1 MKRKIAF
8 LLAAALLF
16 ACSGC
21 AKKME
26 EASLP
31 SSTNSPAEP
40 ETPGQLNAGVPV
52 TAAGKGFDLIGLV
65 IDDDGSDRA
74 YMTMYGFLH
83 TAENLSYAAKIYR
96 ATAGEGMLSA
106 VDEAIADDV
115 NALLVF
121 DPTCGSDAAI
131 GRAAENG
138 IKVVVPYYESSAAGL
153 DANIIAD
160 TSEYYDEL
168 ARGLAERMTERSLK
182 SGRILIYG
190 ADTAACYAAF
200 SASIASAYPQ
210 FRVETFDRTAV
221 DKQGAI
227 DELATYLLYNRDI
240 KGMYVVD
247 SEAASIAIQARSK
260 AQKTFRAGGA
270 PSPTPEP
277 TPAPGMTPEPTPNPG
292 LLTQI
297 TITVFCNGLSDDN
310 YGLFSDNDIYALCI
324 EPYYEA
330 AAEATMALDE
340 LLRGDTVPPV
350 SRVNRPIIY
359 NDTADKYK
367 AIFEQM
373 KALFNIT

>member
-8 LLAAALLF
+8 LLVAALLF

-21 AKKME
+21 AEKIE

-31 SSTNSPAEP
+31 SSSNSPAEP
-40 ETPGQLNAGVPV
+40 ETPGQLNAGVPA

-121 DPTCGSDAAI
+121 DPTCESDAAI

-138 IKVVVPYYESSAAGL
+138 IKVVVPYYESSAVGL

-182 SGRILIYG
+182 SGRILVYG

-210 FRVETFDRTAV
+210 FRVEAFDRTAV
-221 DKQGAI
+221 DEQGAI
-227 DELATYLLYNRDI
+227 DELATYLLYN
-240 KGMYVVD
+240 
-247 SEAASIAIQARSK
+247 
-260 AQKTFRAGGA
+260 
-270 PSPTPEP
+270 
-277 TPAPGMTPEPTPNPG
+277 
-292 LLTQI
+292 
-297 TITVFCNGLSDDN
+297 
-310 YGLFSDNDIYALCI
+310 
-324 EPYYEA
+324 
-330 AAEATMALDE
+330 
-340 LLRGDTVPPV
+340 PV
-350 SRVNRPIIY
+350 SYTHLTLPTTERV
-359 NDTADKYK
+359 
-367 AIFEQM
+367 
-373 KALFNIT
+373 

>member
-153 DANIIAD
+153 DSNIISD
-160 TSEYYDEL
+160 TSEYY
-168 ARGLAERMTERSLK
+168 
-182 SGRILIYG
+182 Y
-190 ADTAACYAAF
+190 
-200 SASIASAYPQ
+200 
-210 FRVETFDRTAV
+210 
-221 DKQGAI
+221 
-227 DELATYLLYNRDI
+227 
-240 KGMYVVD
+240 
-247 SEAASIAIQARSK
+247 
-260 AQKTFRAGGA
+260 
-270 PSPTPEP
+270 
-277 TPAPGMTPEPTPNPG
+277 
-292 LLTQI
+292 
-297 TITVFCNGLSDDN
+297 
-310 YGLFSDNDIYALCI
+310 
-324 EPYYEA
+324 
-330 AAEATMALDE
+330 
-340 LLRGDTVPPV
+340 
-350 SRVNRPIIY
+350 
-359 NDTADKYK
+359 
-367 AIFEQM
+367 
-373 KALFNIT
+373 